1 MAGHEQGRNAVW
13 WRPGQV
19 AKLAPPCSNLMSF
32 GSKSAVAKSTCDI
45 LKTFWRLPLHSD
57 SAPGEL
63 CPPRYASGHE
73 RDAEWMKVSG
83 YKKEWKRKNSTY
95 LMFHLTLT
103 KKLAKPPDTAELRWK
118 AILPVLDPTFGC
130 FHLDCQQTDCLLKLY
145 CSACQ
150 SGVSYTLGC
159 TRIFQGCTNLMGC
172 TGVYQMCALQEQSNC
187 PHMSFA
193 PAKCINF
200 WDFKTVST
208 GGALSVFSWLFICDV
223 GQMTITYSFFL

>member
-1 MAGHEQGRNAVW
+1 M
-13 WRPGQV
+13 
-19 AKLAPPCSNLMSF
+19 
-32 GSKSAVAKSTCDI
+32 
-45 LKTFWRLPLHSD
+45 PL
-57 SAPGEL
+57 GTKEMQNV
-63 CPPRYASGHE
+63 C
-73 RDAEWMKVSG
+73 MKVSG

-118 AILPVLDPTFGC
+118 ATLPVLDPTFGC

-150 SGVSYTLGC
+150 SGVSYTPGC

-208 GGALSVFSWLFICDV
+208 GGCIVCLFLAVYLWRWSDDHHVF
-223 GQMTITYSFFL
+223 FFSLNTTFGGMPVRNVWEPLL